1 MIAGW
6 GGTMDKKRRVPSNDI
21 VAILQILI
29 ALFMIIFF
37 IRILIYTYYYRKLSF
52 MDQNSLDGKI
62 VVPLLAEEARTLIFL
77 KLLK

>member
-6 GGTMDKKRRVPSNDI
+6 GGTMDKKRRVTSNDI

-37 IRILIYTYYYRKLSF
+37 IRILIYAYYYRKLSF

-62 VVPLLAEEARTLIFL
+62 VVPLLAEEAGTLIFL

>member
-37 IRILIYTYYYRKLSF
+37 TRILSYTYYYRKLSF
-52 MDQNSLDGKI
+52 MDQNSLDGII
-62 VVPLLAEEARTLIFL
+62 VVLLLAEVARTLIFL

>member
-1 MIAGW
+1 
-6 GGTMDKKRRVPSNDI
+6 MDKKRRVPSKDI
-21 VAILQILI
+21 VAILQTLS

-37 IRILIYTYYYRKLSF
+37 IRILSYTYYYRKLSF

-62 VVPLLAEEARTLIFL
+62 VVSLLAEEAGTLIFL

>member
-1 MIAGW
+1 
-6 GGTMDKKRRVPSNDI
+6 MDKKRRVPSNDI
-21 VAILQILI
+21 VAILQILS

-37 IRILIYTYYYRKLSF
+37 IRIYKLHIYYYRKLSF

-62 VVPLLAEEARTLIFL
+62 VVPQLAEEAGTLIFL

>member
-37 IRILIYTYYYRKLSF
+37 IRILIHT
-52 MDQNSLDGKI
+52 
-62 VVPLLAEEARTLIFL
+62 
-77 KLLK
+77 

>member
-6 GGTMDKKRRVPSNDI
+6 GGTMGKKRRLPSNDI

>member
-21 VAILQILI
+21 VAILQILS

-37 IRILIYTYYYRKLSF
+37 IRIF
-52 MDQNSLDGKI
+52 
-62 VVPLLAEEARTLIFL
+62 
-77 KLLK
+77 

>member
-21 VAILQILI
+21 VAILQILS

-37 IRILIYTYYYRKLSF
+37 IRILSYIYYYRKLSF

-62 VVPLLAEEARTLIFL
+62 VVPQLAEEAGTLIFL

>member
-6 GGTMDKKRRVPSNDI
+6 GGTMDKKRRLPSNDI

>member
-37 IRILIYTYYYRKLSF
+37 IRIFIYTYYYRKLSF

-62 VVPLLAEEARTLIFL
+62 VVPLLAEEAGTLIFL

>member
-6 GGTMDKKRRVPSNDI
+6 GGTMDKKRRLPSNDI

-37 IRILIYTYYYRKLSF
+37 IRIVIHTYYYRKLSF

>member
-1 MIAGW
+1 
-6 GGTMDKKRRVPSNDI
+6 MDKKRRVPSSNI
-21 VAILQILI
+21 EAILQILS

-62 VVPLLAEEARTLIFL
+62 VVPLLAEEAGTLIFL

>member
-62 VVPLLAEEARTLIFL
+62 VVPQLAEEAGTLILL

>member
-1 MIAGW
+1 
-6 GGTMDKKRRVPSNDI
+6 MDKKRRVPNNEI

-37 IRILIYTYYYRKLSF
+37 IRIFIYTYCYRKLSF

-62 VVPLLAEEARTLIFL
+62 VVPQPAEEAGTLIFL

>member
-6 GGTMDKKRRVPSNDI
+6 GGTMDNKRRVPSNDI

-62 VVPLLAEEARTLIFL
+62 VVPLLAEKAGTLIFL

>member
-6 GGTMDKKRRVPSNDI
+6 GGAMDKKRRVPSNDI

-37 IRILIYTYYYRKLSF
+37 TRILIYTYYYRKLSF

-62 VVPLLAEEARTLIFL
+62 VVPLLAEEAGTLIFL

>member
-1 MIAGW
+1 MFQW
-6 GGTMDKKRRVPSNDI
+6 TKRVQSNDI

-29 ALFMIIFF
+29 VLFMIIFF
-37 IRILIYTYYYRKLSF
+37 IRILIYIYYYRNLSL

-62 VVPLLAEEARTLIFL
+62 VVPLLAGEAGTLIFL

>member
-21 VAILQILI
+21 VAILQILS

-37 IRILIYTYYYRKLSF
+37 IKIFKLHILL
-52 MDQNSLDGKI
+52 
-62 VVPLLAEEARTLIFL
+62 P
-77 KLLK
+77 

>member
-1 MIAGW
+1 
-6 GGTMDKKRRVPSNDI
+6 MDKKRRVPSNDI

-29 ALFMIIFF
+29 ALLMIIFF

-52 MDQNSLDGKI
+52 VDQNSLDGKI

>member
-1 MIAGW
+1 
-6 GGTMDKKRRVPSNDI
+6 MDKKRRVPSNDI

-29 ALFMIIFF
+29 TLFMIIFF

-62 VVPLLAEEARTLIFL
+62 VVSLLAEEAGTLFFL

>member
-29 ALFMIIFF
+29 ALFIIIFF

-62 VVPLLAEEARTLIFL
+62 VVSLLAEEAGTLFFL